1 MTVWV
6 ILYWVGAV
14 QAAMLAAALW
24 RSRTNAHANRVLSG
38 WLGIIALDLA
48 VKAGYMGSAASV
60 LADAYRIARLLP
72 LLYAPMFF
80 VYVRVLT
87 AGQPPRWRDLGHA
100 AWFGLALAWAGV
112 RWLDGAPLSPDG
124 SWDAA
129 WFDPLLYLV
138 AFAYL
143 AAALRSVGLY
153 RRRLKTHRS
162 DADRLSLRWLTAMAA
177 GQFLIWGIALLQ
189 WLVDLPYLDYYLIYA
204 AVAAWVCVIG
214 WFSLSQP
221 PVTTTGEIDPLPD
234 PPPIASPGGDG
245 LAGDARVEDVEA
257 RLSELMSCE
266 RLYREPALTIA
277 QLARRS
283 GYPEYLVS
291 AVINRRLGGN
301 FWEYVNRH
309 RIEAVRTCLS
319 DPDESRTILEI
330 AYDAGFTSKSTFN
343 TAFKRLVGETPSAYR
358 RRHAGQASAPSGP
371 PRAGDATGPASPHT
385 RPD

>member
-6 ILYWVGAV
+6 ILYSVGAA
-14 QAAMLAAALW
+14 QAAMLVAALW
-24 RSRTNAHANRVLSG
+24 RSRTNAYANRVLSA
-38 WLGIIALDLA
+38 WLAIVAADLA
-48 VKAGYMGSAASV
+48 VKAGYMASASPA

-72 LLYAPMFF
+72 LLYAPLFF

-87 AGQPPRWRDLGHA
+87 SGRGPRRSDLFHA
-100 AWFGLALAWAGV
+100 AWFGLALAWAGG
-112 RWLDGAPLSPDG
+112 RWVGGAPLSVTG

-143 AAALRSVGLY
+143 AAALRCVALH
-153 RRRLKTHRS
+153 RRRLKAHRS

-177 GQFLIWGIALLQ
+177 GQFVIWGIALLQ
-189 WLVDLPYLDYYLIYA
+189 WLVRLPYLDYYLIYG

-221 PVTTTGEIDPLPD
+221 PVATTGETDPVADPSPD
-234 PPPIASPGGDG
+234 ASPGDDG
-245 LAGDARVEDVEA
+245 LAGDARVDDVEA
-257 RLSELMSCE
+257 RLSELMSRE

-277 QLARRS
+277 QLAKRS

-309 RIEAVRTCLS
+309 RIEAVRACLS
-319 DPDESRTILEI
+319 EPAESRAILEL

-343 TAFKRLVGETPSAYR
+343 TAFKRLVGETPSAFR
-358 RRHAGQASAPSGP
+358 RRHSVPEPARGEP
-371 PRAGDATGPASPHT
+371 PGGDDATGPASPRT